1 MGGMTGADGVP
12 PSHHEEPMALKTTL
26 EQLTEVQNAISAVMT
41 GQSYRIGNRE
51 LTRADL
57 SALEKREQT
66 LLNRYRMEQS
76 ANGSGGTFNKVTF
89 ARPV

>member
-1 MGGMTGADGVP
+1 
-12 PSHHEEPMALKTTL
+12 MALKTTL

-41 GQSYRIGNRE
+41 GQSYRIGNRI

-57 SALEKREQT
+57 AALEKREET
-66 LLNRYRMEQS
+66 LLNRYTLELA
-76 ANGSGGTFNKVTF
+76 ANSTSGTIFNKIKF